1 MHRPIRPLRVI
12 LVAIALAGGAHGA
25 RAQAGGLTAA
35 QRIYGL
41 SLLWQEVNYNF
52 AFFDAVPGLDW
63 DSAYR
68 AFLPRVA
75 QAPSTLEYYQ
85 QLQRFLALLKD
96 GHTKVFLPDSIRLR
110 HAFDA
115 PRVALLEVQG
125 RAFVENVDSALADV
139 LPPGSEIVQVGG
151 CAVSEFLRDSV
162 FPPISSS
169 TPHVLWREAIR
180 GNTGAGYGL
189 LVGPQGTEVEVEAV
203 RPDLRRE
210 HLRLRRD
217 GALGP
222 AHWLLRPRA
231 RQPLELRWSAG
242 VPVLALNT
250 FNEDA
255 VVAALDSVLPTV
267 VGAPALVVDIR
278 ANGGGRDTVVLQVLD
293 RLLDVPAAGPAWRT
307 RVQNATF
314 RAWGRLPVTE
324 RWADR
329 YRAYA
334 RGDAWALTPP
344 DTVRPTPRRAGG
356 RYAGRV
362 YVLIGDRTQSAAE
375 NFLVYLHGQPRFTLV
390 GRATMGTTGQPLFLD
405 LPGGG
410 RAWVVTKRNTYPD
423 GRTYVGTGVLPDV
436 PVEPTPADLRLGRD
450 AALEK
455 ALSLAKGRATSTSTS
470 T

>member
-12 LVAIALAGGAHGA
+12 LVATALAGAAPAA
-25 RAQAGGLTAA
+25 RAQNAGLTPA

-68 AFLPRVA
+68 SFLPRVA
-75 QAPSTLEYYQ
+75 DASSTLEYYV

-115 PRVALLEVQG
+115 PRVALREVQR
-125 RAFVENVDSALADV
+125 RAFVENVDSSLAGV
-139 LPPGSEIVQVGG
+139 LPPGTEVVRIGG
-151 CAVSEFLRDSV
+151 QPVADFLRDSV
-162 FPPISSS
+162 FPLISSS

-189 LVGPQGTEVEVEAV
+189 LVGPPGTDVEVEAV
-203 RPDLRRE
+203 RPGGRRGQ
-210 HLRLRRD
+210 LRLRRD
-217 GALGP
+217 GALVP
-222 AHWLLRPRA
+222 AHWLLRPKA

-255 VVAALDSVLPTV
+255 VVAALDSVLPALA
-267 VGAPALVVDIR
+267 GAPALVLDIR

-293 RLLDVPAAGPAWRT
+293 RLLDVPAPGPAWRT

-314 RAWGRLPVTE
+314 RAWGRLPLTE
-324 RWADR
+324 RWADQ
-329 YRAYA
+329 YRPYA
-334 RGDAWALTPP
+334 RGEAWAVTPP
-344 DTVRPTPRRAGG
+344 DTFRPTPRAPGA

-362 YVLIGDRTQSAAE
+362 FVLIGDRTQSAAE

-410 RAWVVTKRNTYPD
+410 RAWIVTKRNTYPD

-436 PVEPTPADLRLGRD
+436 PVEPTPADLRTGRD
-450 AALEK
+450 AALEQ
-455 ALSLAKGRATSTSTS
+455 ALSLVKAGKRATSTST
-470 T
+470 